1 MNIKHIAGLR
11 PGTHVQLKCGSPL
24 LRVLRAGRDLVTCI
38 WVDAAKRARPIVV
51 PPHYLV
57 IAAA

>member
-1 MNIKHIAGLR
+1 MQDVTPAALR

-24 LRVLRAGRDLVTCI
+24 LRVLRAGRELVTCA
-38 WVDAAKRARPIVV
+38 WVDAKHIRLLKV

-57 IAAA
+57 IAS